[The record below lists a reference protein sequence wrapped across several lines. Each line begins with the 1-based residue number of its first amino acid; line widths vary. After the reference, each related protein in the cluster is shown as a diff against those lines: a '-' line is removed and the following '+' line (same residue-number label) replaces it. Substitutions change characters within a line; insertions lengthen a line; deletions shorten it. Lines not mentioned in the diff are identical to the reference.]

1 MYKTKYWIRQGKI
14 IIPYRC
20 NYVLR
25 KKKSSKLNAFRE
37 FSKVIWVH
45 TLKSVASFYSSN
57 NQLEVVIEK
66 ISFQD
71 IIVLRA
77 IKYLKIRFMW
87 GRL

>member
-1 MYKTKYWIRQGKI
+1 MLLE
-14 IIPYRC
+14 
-20 NYVLR
+20 NSV
-25 KKKSSKLNAFRE
+25 KLFEYIN
-37 FSKVIWVH
+37 

>member
-1 MYKTKYWIRQGKI
+1 MLLE
-14 IIPYRC
+14 
-20 NYVLR
+20 NSV
-25 KKKSSKLNAFRE
+25 KLFEYIN
-37 FSKVIWVH
+37 

-77 IKYLKIRFMW
+77 IKYLKIRFM
-87 GRL
+87 

>member
-1 MYKTKYWIRQGKI
+1 MLLE
-14 IIPYRC
+14 
-20 NYVLR
+20 NSV
-25 KKKSSKLNAFRE
+25 KLFEYIN
-37 FSKVIWVH
+37 

-57 NQLEVVIEK
+57 NQLEVVMEK

-77 IKYLKIRFMW
+77 IKYLKIRLMW